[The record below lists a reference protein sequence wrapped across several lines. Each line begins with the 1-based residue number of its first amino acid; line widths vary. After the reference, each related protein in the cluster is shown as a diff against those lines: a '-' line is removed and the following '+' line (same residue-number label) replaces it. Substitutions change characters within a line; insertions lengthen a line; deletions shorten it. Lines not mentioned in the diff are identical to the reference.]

1 MWTVRDKSLTYEQ
14 LKQDAEKAQKDLHLV
29 GFTFPVFIFKMY
41 QMLKI
46 NSQIWYDEKTSKI
59 NS

>member
-29 GFTFPVFIFKMY
+29 GFTFPVSITVSIFKMY

-46 NSQIWYDEKTSKI
+46 NSQIWKNI
-59 NS
+59 